1 MLGIGESGC
10 GLYQCLPAFAMG
22 VAMLGFVEMI
32 ILAYVATRMLKKKQ
46 ELEEMDNLNDSQDVT
61 EELEGSIRFNLH
73 VAYLSMKI
81 VKQNKLRFG
90 AHVLIEPQCSFPIIC
105 WPLN

>member
-22 VAMLGFVEMI
+22 VAMLAFVEMF

-46 ELEEMDNLNDSQDVT
+46 ELEEMEDLNDSQDVM
-61 EELEGSIRFNLH
+61 EELEGSIRFNLQ
-73 VAYLSMKI
+73 VAYIYMKF
-81 VKQNKLRFG
+81 VKQNRLRRSSH
-90 AHVLIEPQCSFPIIC
+90 A
-105 WPLN
+105 N